1 MFGSMERERERP
13 GTKHNTIKGKIK
25 QFLKGRIISKVIGGG
40 RGGAFDEKK
49 IFTQE
54 KIADEMK
61 GILTQKKKTTTT
73 CRLKTPH
80 PRQNFSNTSPLKISA
95 SGDG

>member
-1 MFGSMERERERP
+1 MEKCYVWEYGERERERP

-25 QFLKGRIISKVIGGG
+25 QFLKGLIISKVIGGG
-40 RGGAFDEKK
+40 GVGRSMKKK

-61 GILTQKKKTTTT
+61 GILTQKNQQQQ
-73 CRLKTPH
+73 R
-80 PRQNFSNTSPLKISA
+80 A
-95 SGDG
+95 G

>member
-1 MFGSMERERERP
+1 MEKCYVWEYGERERERP

-25 QFLKGRIISKVIGGG
+25 QFLKERIISKVIGGG
-40 RGGAFDEKK
+40 GGGVGRSMKKK

-61 GILTQKKKTTTT
+61 GILTQKKKQQQ
-73 CRLKTPH
+73 R
-80 PRQNFSNTSPLKISA
+80 A
-95 SGDG
+95 G